1 MGFGK
6 RLLIFIL
13 VLVLLGL
20 LAYFYPNIQ
29 LLATGKSIT
38 SINANYQR
46 EPAFVNR
53 VIDGDTIVVTGD
65 EIGNNTH
72 IRLLGINNPKGM
84 DI

>member
-1 MGFGK
+1 MKFK

-13 VLVLLGL
+13 IIILLGL
-20 LAYFYPNIQ
+20 LAYFYPQ
-29 LLATGKSIT
+29 VESLATGKSISPT
-38 SINANYQR
+38 NTDYSK

-53 VIDGDTIVVTGD
+53 VIDGDTIVVSGP

-84 DI
+84 NI